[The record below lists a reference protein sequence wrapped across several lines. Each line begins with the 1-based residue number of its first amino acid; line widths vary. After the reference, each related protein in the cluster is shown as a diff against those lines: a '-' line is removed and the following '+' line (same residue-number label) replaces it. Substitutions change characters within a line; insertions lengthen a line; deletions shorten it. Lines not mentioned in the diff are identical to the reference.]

1 MVEETS
7 ESAKSLKSTPYT
19 AEGAKV
25 LYDDW
30 VGSYDETLKA
40 WGYPAPRRI
49 AETLTAMG
57 YGEKTAV
64 KVLDL
69 GCGTGLSG
77 EAIKAAKIGSNGIV
91 GVDIS
96 PKSIELL
103 GKDKPGLYS
112 EAYASSIDE
121 KLTFCKDSDFD
132 VVICV
137 GTMSYI
143 ENFPLFYSEVLR
155 VSKPGAV
162 FAFTQ
167 NTVQWDENYRG
178 IKVEADK
185 ITE

>member
-1 MVEETS
+1 MVEETG
-7 ESAKSLKSTPYT
+7 SAATSLKSTPYT

-30 VGSYDETLKA
+30 VDKYDDTLKA

-57 YGEKTAV
+57 YGEKTAI

-77 EAIKAAKIGSNGIV
+77 EALKAAKIGSNGLV

-103 GKDKPGLYS
+103 EKEKPGLYT
-112 EAYASSIDE
+112 EAYAASID
-121 KLTFCKDSDFD
+121 
-132 VVICV
+132 
-137 GTMSYI
+137 
-143 ENFPLFYSEVLR
+143 
-155 VSKPGAV
+155 
-162 FAFTQ
+162 
-167 NTVQWDENYRG
+167 
-178 IKVEADK
+178 
-185 ITE
+185 